1 MRTTR
6 PARIAP
12 IAAAA
17 LAITALASPAM
28 PATAGGTSGTPTPD
42 PRQIKVLTAALA
54 TMAQNYEALAQNIP
68 GVADIY
74 DYGIGSLWK
83 QGIDGAGTTIAVLEG
98 WDDPDVAR
106 VLAAF
111 DKPLGLPDPRLQTI
125 YPAGP
130 LPAHCPPGMARL
142 GSYGSCSAWAGELE
156 LDVEAAHLVAPYAK
170 IVISATPADTE
181 VTDDAASQV
190 APPEMMKAVETI
202 ASKHL
207 ADVISISDG
216 TGESTYSYGAAE
228 IDAQDPGELAAAAAG
243 IPVLVGTGDC
253 GAVQNLAVANG
264 QCADTSGTPDTAAWD
279 DSPWVTAVGGTVP
292 HLGQVGQRLGP
303 DPMWHVAGV
312 FSAGAG
318 FSSVYPRPAYQDA
331 VNAGPMRSVPDIS
344 MDASNGTSEATP
356 LLAGV
361 LALATQASGADVG
374 PVNPALYQVLG
385 PAGAKDG
392 IADVVSGDNS
402 VVKSGKVVVPGFS
415 AAPGYDVATGWGT
428 LYAPRFV
435 PALVA
440 AAKAAGQQ
448 SAARR
453 NAAAALKSLQNI
465 RAFYQNGNRYY
476 LWATG
481 FLPMHPVQLAIDGTR
496 KTTLHANP
504 LGDVTD
510 MIGPLPAGPHQVTLT
525 SLLLTESATLNGGPA
540 PAGGAGPP

>member
-1 MRTTR
+1 MRTR
-6 PARIAP
+6 RLARIAL
-12 IAAAA
+12 IAAAV
-17 LAITALASPAM
+17 LAITALAPPAM
-28 PATAGGTSGTPTPD
+28 PATPAGAPAPD
-42 PRQIKVLTAALA
+42 PQQIRILTAALA
-54 TMAQNYEALAQNIP
+54 TMAQNYAALAQNVP

-74 DYGIGSLWK
+74 DYGISSLWK

-106 VLAAF
+106 VVAAF

-130 LPAHCPPGMARL
+130 LPARCPPGMVKL

-170 IVISATPADTE
+170 ILISATPADTE

-202 ASKHL
+202 ASNHL

-216 TGESTYSYGAAE
+216 TGESTYSYGAAQ
-228 IDAQDPGELAAAAAG
+228 IRAQDPGELTAAAAG
-243 IPVLVGTGDC
+243 IPVLAGTGDC
-253 GAVQNLAVANG
+253 GVVQNLAVANG
-264 QCADTSGTPDTAAWD
+264 QCADTSATPDTAAWD

-292 HLGQVGQRLGP
+292 HLGALGQRLGP

-318 FSSVYPRPAYQDA
+318 FSSAYPRPAYQDA
-331 VNAGPMRSVPDIS
+331 VNTGPMRSVPDIS

-361 LALATQASGADVG
+361 LALATQANGADVG
-374 PVNPALYQVLG
+374 PVNPALYHVLG

-392 IADVVSGDNS
+392 IADVVSGDDS
-402 VVKSGKVVVPGFS
+402 AVKSAKVVVPGFS
-415 AAPGYDVATGWGT
+415 AGPGFDMATGWGT

-435 PALVA
+435 PSLVA
-440 AAKAAGQQ
+440 ATKAAGQE

-453 NAAAALKSLQNI
+453 NALAAMNSLQNQI
-465 RAFYQNGNRYY
+465 KIFYQNGNGYY

-481 FLPMHPVQLAIDGTR
+481 FLPKHPVQLAIDGTR

-504 LGDVTD
+504 MGDVTD
-510 MIGPLPAGPHQVTLT
+510 MIASLPPGPHWITLT

-540 PAGGAGPP
+540 PAGGGAGPP